1 MKKRNRSLFAGT
13 RSLFAR
19 IRPLFAGYTTLFAI
33 RSKTKPEL
41 PKTRKMRIKRDSLD
55 THFSI

>member
-1 MKKRNRSLFAGT
+1 MFAGT